1 MHNVQFIAFFIITLF
16 TLLYVKVGILLT
28 YWKHWHD
35 RIISLSREV
44 CARKTSMALPHFIE
58 VSVLSLE
65 SEWSCICVV
74 EVSIAS
80 FYDFSIG
87 FFYVILIFL
96 RVVLN
101 YETKSKRNE
110 TKYYA
115 ETQRSETKYYE
126 AQRNEAKYIDIF
138 TDFKENRYNIKIY
151 INHKTV
157 NAVYT
162 IFCKSYDRRGRSSN
176 TITNLVIIKQ

>member
-1 MHNVQFIAFFIITLF
+1 MHNVQLIAFFIITLF

-74 EVSIAS
+74 EVSIDS

-87 FFYVILIFL
+87 FFLRDTDIFTGCTKLRNEIETQRNEIL
-96 RVVLN
+96 RRN
-101 YETKSKRNE
+101 ATKRNE
-110 TKYYA
+110 ILRSA
-115 ETQRSETKYYE
+115 TQRSEIYW
-126 AQRNEAKYIDIF
+126 YIYRF
-138 TDFKENRYNIKIY
+138 
-151 INHKTV
+151 
-157 NAVYT
+157 
-162 IFCKSYDRRGRSSN
+162 
-176 TITNLVIIKQ
+176 